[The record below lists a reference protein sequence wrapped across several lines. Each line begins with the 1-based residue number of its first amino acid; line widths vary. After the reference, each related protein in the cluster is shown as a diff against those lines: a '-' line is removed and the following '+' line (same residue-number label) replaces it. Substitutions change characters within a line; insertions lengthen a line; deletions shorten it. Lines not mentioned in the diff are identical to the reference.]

1 MQLICNNIGMELN
14 KKQLAT
20 HGYRLTKPRQ
30 EIFAVLK
37 HKPKSVLEILSMLK
51 EKKLKIDKVTVY
63 RTLEHF
69 VKLGLVTETRFKDGI
84 SVYELSDHEHH
95 HHVLCEKCGRIEDI
109 SLDESLL
116 LKAAKKSSSFII
128 KSHHL
133 EFFGLCQKC
142 C

>member
-1 MQLICNNIGMELN
+1 MELN
-14 KKQLAT
+14 KKQLKA

-37 HKPKSVLEILSMLK
+37 HKPQSVTEILAQLH

-63 RTLEHF
+63 RALENF
-69 VKLGLVTETRFKDGI
+69 VKIGLVAETQFKDGV
-84 SVYELSDHEHH
+84 SVYELADHEHH
-95 HHVLCEKCGRIEDI
+95 HHVLCESCGRIEDI
-109 SLDESLL
+109 CLDENLL
-116 LKAAKKSSSFII
+116 LKAAKKSSSFFI
-128 KSHHL
+128 KSHRL

>member
-1 MQLICNNIGMELN
+1 MELN
-14 KKQLAT
+14 KKQLKA

-37 HKPKSVLEILSMLK
+37 HKPQSVTEILVQLH

-63 RTLEHF
+63 RTLENF
-69 VKLGLVTETRFKDGI
+69 VKIGLVAETQFKDGV
-84 SVYELSDHEHH
+84 SVYELADHEHH
-95 HHVLCEKCGRIEDI
+95 HHVLCENCGQIEDI
-109 SLDESLL
+109 CLDENLL
-116 LKAAKKSSSFII
+116 LKTAKKSSSFLI
-128 KSHHL
+128 KSHRL